1 MSEDPRNRSAPR
13 FSPPPGGPLP
23 ARVIVERLKLD
34 RTPANA
40 TAPLHQSGEIST
52 GRLEAH
58 GAANYQFRSDGSPS
72 YYVTILS
79 IRGRE
84 TFWGVDLERAIKQS
98 KTQPKLGSTI
108 GLQRAGYEGVTLPTR
123 GTDRS
128 TDRDRTFRRTRW
140 VVENVTFFAE
150 TLERAR
156 RDRESQLADAR
167 ALRERPELRS
177 AFITLHVAEKFAER
191 HIRDPRDR
199 ALFVERVKAVM
210 ALSAKSSAQ
219 MPEPRRRA
227 PPETAPRRE
236 DPTR

>member
-1 MSEDPRNRSAPR
+1 MSEGSRNRPAPR
-13 FSPPPGGPLP
+13 VAPPPGEPLP

-34 RTPANA
+34 RTPVNA
-40 TAPLHQSGEIST
+40 PAPQHQSGEIST

-79 IRGRE
+79 VRGRE
-84 TFWGVDLERAIKQS
+84 TLWGVDLGRAIKQS
-98 KTQPKLGSTI
+98 KTQPKPGSMI
-108 GLQRAGYEGVTLPTR
+108 GLQRAGYEVVTLPTR
-123 GTDRS
+123 GIDRS

-210 ALSAKSSAQ
+210 TLSAKSSGQMAEPHRRAQ
-219 MPEPRRRA
+219 PEP
-227 PPETAPRRE
+227 APRLD